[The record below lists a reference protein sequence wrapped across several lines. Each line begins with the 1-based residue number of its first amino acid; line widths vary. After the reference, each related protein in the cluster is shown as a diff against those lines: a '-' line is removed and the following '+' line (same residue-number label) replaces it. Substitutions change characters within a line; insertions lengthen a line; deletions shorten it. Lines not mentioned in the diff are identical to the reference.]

1 MPPPP
6 KHPQTQSQ
14 LIQSSDDEDQED
26 TCEHYVL
33 KLLVVGQPAVGKTCV
48 IWRYVN
54 GTFTPHYK
62 TTIGVDFGLKVIKW
76 TSDKIVRLQFWDLSG
91 QERFNSMS
99 RVYFK
104 EAVGA
109 FVVFD
114 VTQPK
119 TLEMAV
125 HWKKDIDSKVK
136 VGEDQKNIPVVLLAN
151 KIDLVSK
158 SYPQTHRRTLDQFC
172 DQYGFIGWMPT
183 SAKEGD
189 HIEDA
194 VRSLVDVIFRTN
206 NDLNKEQRTE
216 EGTVQ
221 LGQPEKESPNN
232 QANNGSCCP

>member
-1 MPPPP
+1 M
-6 KHPQTQSQ
+6 QY
-14 LIQSSDDEDQED
+14 SDDEDQED

-62 TTIGVDFGLKVIKW
+62 NTIGVDFGLKVIKW
-76 TSDKIVRLQFWDLSG
+76 SPDKFVRLQFWDLSG

-114 VTQPK
+114 VTDSK

-125 HWKKDIDSKVK
+125 HWKKDIDLKVK
-136 VGEDQKNIPVVLLAN
+136 VGDNQNIPVVLLAN
-151 KIDLVSK
+151 KIDLMPK
-158 SYPQTHRRTLDQFC
+158 TYPQTHRRTLDQFC
-172 DQYGFIGWMPT
+172 EQYGFIGWMPT

-194 VRSLVDVIFRTN
+194 VKSLVDVIFRTN
-206 NDLNKEQRTE
+206 PDLTKEKRFE
-216 EGTVQ
+216 EADPTIVPVVDAPQG
-221 LGQPEKESPNN
+221 PNT
-232 QANNGSCCP
+232 ANSSTCCPNV